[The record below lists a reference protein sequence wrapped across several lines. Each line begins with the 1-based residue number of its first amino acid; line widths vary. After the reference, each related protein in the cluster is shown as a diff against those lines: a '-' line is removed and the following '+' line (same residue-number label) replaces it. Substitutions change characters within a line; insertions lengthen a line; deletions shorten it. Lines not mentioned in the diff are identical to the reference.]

1 MGYFRFLLLTVFQ
14 LSFFKLQEH
23 AIKLLFMGKLKVIY
37 KKIKKPKTKNV
48 LKLSGYCVLS

>member
-1 MGYFRFLLLTVFQ
+1 MGYFRFLLLTVFH